1 MLDFPLAK
9 GKILGKGDV
18 KNRSISLFSEVYI
31 AQLKTM
37 NRYSNKPMHLQVPK
51 ERTCENAGIEPHWCA
66 CLSWHELQPGEDAIA
81 QKAAIALVDRI
92 NQETQANR
100 KICTN
105 LQLQKLLWAGRFQP
119 HKGLLQFQKNADL
132 DGFKADLSAHTE
144 VTQLLYQVINGPT
157 ASIYFITG
165 SLLLALDI
173 DIKPSHAGPWG
184 DIIAR
189 TA

>member
-1 MLDFPLAK
+1 
-9 GKILGKGDV
+9 
-18 KNRSISLFSEVYI
+18 
-31 AQLKTM
+31 
-37 NRYSNKPMHLQVPK
+37 MHLQVPK

-144 VTQLLYQVINGPT
+144 VTQLLYQVIYGPT

-165 SLLLALDI
+165 SLHLA
-173 DIKPSHAGPWG
+173 
-184 DIIAR
+184 
-189 TA
+189 